1 MGEIFTSIFW
11 VFIIWAFLWPQI
23 RHQILISSRKSLIRK
38 LENSRNSRVIL
49 MVHRQEQIGMFG
61 IPFVRFI
68 NIEDSEAILR
78 AIRITPSDSPIDL
91 IIHTPGGL
99 ALASVQ
105 IAFALKDHPAKTT
118 VIVPHYA
125 MSGGTLITLA
135 ADEILMDPHAVLG
148 PVDPQLMIQDI
159 GPAPAASIVKA
170 WEEKG
175 KNASDNLIVQAD
187 IARKAI
193 KQIEEIVYK
202 LLRGRYP
209 EKKAKELAHIFA
221 RGEWT
226 HDYPITYEKAK
237 ELGLH
242 VKSEI
247 PEEVYEL
254 MELYPQAR
262 PQRPTVEYIS
272 RPPEKISQKGF
283 KQ

>member
-23 RHQILISSRKSLIRK
+23 RHQFLISSRKSLIRK
-38 LENSRNSRVIL
+38 LENNRNSRVIL

-78 AIRITPSDSPIDL
+78 AIRVTPPDTPIDL

-125 MSGGTLITLA
+125 MSGGTLIALA

-202 LLRGRYP
+202 LLSGRYA

-242 VKSEI
+242 VTGEI

-272 RPPEKISQKGF
+272 RPPEKIAQREVKR
-283 KQ
+283 

>member
-1 MGEIFTSIFW
+1 
-11 VFIIWAFLWPQI
+11 
-23 RHQILISSRKSLIRK
+23 
-38 LENSRNSRVIL
+38 

-125 MSGGTLITLA
+125 MSGGTLIALA

-226 HDYPITYEKAK
+226 HDC
-237 ELGLH
+237 L
-242 VKSEI
+242 
-247 PEEVYEL
+247 
-254 MELYPQAR
+254 LYTSPSPR
-262 PQRPTVEYIS
+262 D
-272 RPPEKISQKGF
+272 
-283 KQ
+283 

>member
-1 MGEIFTSIFW
+1 
-11 VFIIWAFLWPQI
+11 FLWPQI
-23 RHQILISSRKSLIRK
+23 RHQVLIGNRKSLIRK
-38 LENSRNSRVIL
+38 LENTRNSRVIL

-78 AIRITPSDSPIDL
+78 AIRVTPPDIPIDL

-125 MSGGTLITLA
+125 MSGGTLIALA
-135 ADEILMDPHAVLG
+135 ADEILMDSHAVLG
-148 PVDPQLMIQDI
+148 PVDPQIIIQDV
-159 GPAPAASIVKA
+159 GPAPAASILKA

-175 KNASDNLIVQAD
+175 KEASDNLIIQAD
-187 IARKAI
+187 IAKKAI
-193 KQIEEIVYK
+193 KQMEEIIYK
-202 LLRGRYP
+202 LLTGRYS
-209 EKKAKELAHIFA
+209 EKKAKELAEIFSK
-221 RGEWT
+221 GEWT

-272 RPPEKISQKGF
+272 RPPEKISQRGF